1 MTEIPYVMLLL
12 AAWVVVS
19 VGGARLWGKHCLQ
32 GGCGEGF
39 DDGFDGGARFAT
51 ELRREVTPWTSF

>member
-1 MTEIPYVMLLL
+1 MTEILYVMLLL

-19 VGGARLWGKHCLQ
+19 VGGASLWGNHCRQ
-32 GGCGEGF
+32 GGWREGF
-39 DDGFDGGARFAT
+39 DDGFDEGARFAT